1 MKIREITN
9 EGFVS
14 GFVKGVMPDAL
25 RKVIDTKDQKA
36 EPSEEEL
43 AKKAYQKFGPAPE
56 RKGQGWQGWLNY
68 DQRAN
73 KAKAKKIAQA
83 FADKERAKGAT

>member
-1 MKIREITN
+1 VKINEITN
-9 EGFVS
+9 EGFVTS
-14 GFVKGVMPDAL
+14 FAKELLPEPL
-25 RKVIDTKDQKA
+25 KKVVDTKDQKA

-43 AKKAYQKFGPAPE
+43 AKMAYKKFGSAPD
-56 RKGQGWQGWLNY
+56 RKGQGWQGWLQY

-83 FADKERAKGAT
+83 FADKERATGAG